1 MWRHQTMCRQRMR
14 RQNVASQENVAS
26 PSNVAPNNAAPK
38 CGATGKCGVTKQCGA
53 KQCSAKMWRHRKMR
67 RHQTMWRQTMWRH
80 MSSKCVFIMCL
91 QRQVEKCVLF
101 CQHREPFDW
110 HGIKLASQS
119 ELRSDRHAE
128 PYWEVRCSWLSYNF
142 SSSRVALKYGKHD
155 AFFRLVSLSSM
166 RHTSSPKQKRGM
178 QKACL
183 VSKCHVKYKP
193 RLEEPWIRVVVFPTF
208 THGRH
213 FFGGHDPSR
222 TLRFLSHTWADWQLQ
237 VQRPNCPPVGY
248 WILVIDRSQEI
259 EVKHCFFYQQIVGFK
274 FVWIWKI

>member
-1 MWRHQTMCRQRMR
+1 MGKVLRVVKRPRTSELPDICWAEFQLAPSPQK
-14 RQNVASQENVAS
+14 S
-26 PSNVAPNNAAPK
+26 PSGDWFL
-38 CGATGKCGVTKQCGA
+38 CGFLLEEWLRSEDVEFWMSHERKVKQFCHD
-53 KQCSAKMWRHRKMR
+53 S
-67 RHQTMWRQTMWRH
+67 
-80 MSSKCVFIMCL
+80 CL
-91 QRQVEKCVLF
+91 YW
-101 CQHREPFDW
+101 FDW

-128 PYWEVRCSWLSYNF
+128 PYWEVRCSWLLYNF

-274 FVWIWKI
+274 FVWIWKIWLVNEL